1 MSHAL
6 DNGDVDKAFVH
17 LKKCSNMAAK
27 FNKLRVVLISKR
39 SQVRHTTLK
48 KKATTIIRNTCY
60 GSVFEQCQETRR
72 YTSDALRASSS
83 ISVDETDWNMSEI
96 FWEHVCLRWKIYI
109 YIIHGIYVFKFAL
122 MHLWVDHNM
131 RIKWSQ
137 FPELGL
143 SMFVRN
149 CVNDFEDDHFSQ
161 ICPRL
166 QRGHVQVSGLLELF
180 HILACHSIP

>member
-48 KKATTIIRNTCY
+48 KNATTIIRNTCY

-96 FWEHVCLRWKIYI
+96 FWEHVCLRWKKNIYI
-109 YIIHGIYVFKFAL
+109 LYMESRYLSLHSCIYELTTTCESNGVNFPNSVCPCLYEIVWMILKMIIFRKFARDFNAA
-122 MHLWVDHNM
+122 MFKWVDC
-131 RIKWSQ
+131 
-137 FPELGL
+137 L
-143 SMFVRN
+143 SF
-149 CVNDFEDDHFSQ
+149 FTS
-161 ICPRL
+161 
-166 QRGHVQVSGLLELF
+166 
-180 HILACHSIP
+180 